1 MATVTPVPFAI
12 GLLGSLAIF
21 GAWVHYLLQESERP
35 PRSSKPV
42 LVEIPHVSHVPHV
55 SHTRIA
61 LIGMFFVVWS
71 IWSTARPVS
80 GWR

>member
-12 GLLGSLAIF
+12 GLIGGLAIF
-21 GAWVHYLLQESERP
+21 GVWLHYLIQESRRP
-35 PRSSKPV
+35 VQWPSPIPV
-42 LVEIPHVSHVPHV
+42 DSPHV
-55 SHTRIA
+55 SHTRVA
-61 LIGMFFVVWS
+61 VIGVLFVVWS

>member
-1 MATVTPVPFAI
+1 MLIAVGAFSALLWWLIEDSRRPVNFP
-12 GLLGSLAIF
+12 
-21 GAWVHYLLQESERP
+21 E
-35 PRSSKPV
+35 PV
-42 LVEIPHVSHVPHV
+42 AYDARRQI

-61 LIGMFFVVWS
+61 MIGVLFALWS

>member
-1 MATVTPVPFAI
+1 MATVTPVPFAL
-12 GLLGSLAIF
+12 GLLGALGAF
-21 GAWVHYLLQESERP
+21 GGLLWWLIVDSRRPVHFPE
-35 PRSSKPV
+35 PV
-42 LVEIPHVSHVPHV
+42 AYGGPHHL

-61 LIGMFFVVWS
+61 VIGLVFAVWS

>member
-1 MATVTPVPFAI
+1 MATVTPVPMALGMLIAAGAFSA
-12 GLLGSLAIF
+12 LLWWLIEESKQP
-21 GAWVHYLLQESERP
+21 VHFPE
-35 PRSSKPV
+35 PV
-42 LVEIPHVSHVPHV
+42 GYGTGRRI

-61 LIGMFFVVWS
+61 MIGVLFALWS